1 MESEGEYTISN
12 GSNEDE
18 DDEDSKTEPMLVQ
31 KRTSFAIF
39 DEPSSKLTETDAS
52 ERTGSM
58 MEGENDFAETSIS
71 LFN

>member
-12 GSNEDE
+12 GSNED
-18 DDEDSKTEPMLVQ
+18 DDEEDSKTEPMIVQ

-39 DEPSSKLTETDAS
+39 DEPSSKVTETDAS
-52 ERTGSM
+52 ERTDSM
-58 MEGENDFAETSIS
+58 MEGENDFAESSTS